1 MIMSLA
7 HTYSIVA
14 YDQENQQ
21 FGVAVQSHYF
31 NVGGGVPWAEPG
43 IGAVATQAFT
53 DPSYGPLGLA
63 LIRAGKT
70 ANQSLEGLI
79 ASDPDA
85 DMRQVAMIDNKGNV
99 ATHTGSKC
107 IPMAGHKQGEYYSV
121 QANLMLKDT
130 VWDAMAHAYENSS
143 GDLAERMML
152 SLEAAENEGGDI
164 RGKQSASLLVVSSQ
178 LDPSPWKGRIFDLR
192 VDDHPEPLH
201 ELRRLLSVS
210 RAYKYQYAA
219 SEILS
224 DENLDQ
230 SKLELANKE
239 FQKAAQTPE
248 MADNPELTF
257 WYAVDLVSADQLDLA
272 LPLFKEVFNT
282 NPIWRELVPR
292 LVQSEILA
300 DDEKLIKKIVDV

>member
-14 YDQENQQ
+14 YDPENQQ

-43 IGAVATQAFT
+43 IGAVATQSVV

-85 DMRQVAMIDNKGNV
+85 DLRQVAMIDSKGNV

-107 IPMAGHKQGEYYSV
+107 IPMAGHKQGECYSV

-143 GDLAERMML
+143 GDLAERMMS

-192 VDDHPEPLH
+192 VADHPEPLK

-210 RAYKYQYAA
+210 RAYDHYGDAA
-219 SEILS
+219 KILGEE
-224 DENLDQ
+224 DLDQ
-230 SKLELANKE
+230 SKLELADNE
-239 FQKAAQTPE
+239 FQKAALTPE
-248 MADNPELTF
+248 MADNPELVF
-257 WYAVDLVSADQLDLA
+257 WYAVELVNVDQLDAA
-272 LPLFKEVFNT
+272 LPFFKKVFDID
-282 NPIWRELVPR
+282 PIWRDLIPR
-292 LVQSEILA
+292 LVQSELLP
-300 DDEKLIKKIVDV
+300 DDEKLIKKIIDV